1 MPRQP
6 EGKLVSATRSL
17 LKERGARPF
26 KIQGDS
32 DNFQEV
38 GIPDL
43 LVCYSGRFVGLEA
56 KMPGNKPTAKQ
67 KAVLDEIVAAGG
79 YALVFTTVEQVSS
92 LLAYIDKEVALAPR
106 ARALGGDDARRNL
119 LRRSLVQLKH

>member
-17 LKERGARPF
+17 LKEKGARPF

-32 DNFQEV
+32 DSFQEV

-43 LVCYSGRFVGLEA
+43 LVCYKGRFVGLEA

-67 KAVLDEIVAAGG
+67 KAVLDEIVQTGG
-79 YALVFTTVEQVSS
+79 YAIAYTTVEQVSS
-92 LLAYIDKEVALAPR
+92 LLAYIDREVRLASR
-106 ARALGGDDARRNL
+106 SRALGDYDARARL
-119 LRRSLVQLKH
+119 LHRSISRLP